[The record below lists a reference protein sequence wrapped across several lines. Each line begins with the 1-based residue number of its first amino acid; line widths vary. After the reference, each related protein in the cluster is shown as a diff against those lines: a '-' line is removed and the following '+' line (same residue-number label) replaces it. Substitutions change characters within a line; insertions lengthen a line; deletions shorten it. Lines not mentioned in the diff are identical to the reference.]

1 MIRKDLIKA
10 GEAILSGTGQHFGSR
25 SRSFA
30 LNQTLDNTH
39 LQSIDGEAIEEQNS
53 QEQGEN
59 PVDQEAADAVDPLQE
74 GTPKD
79 VDDQFSR
86 AG

>member
-10 GEAILSGTGQHFGSR
+10 GEAILSGSGNHFGSR

-39 LQSIDGEAIEEQNS
+39 LRNGEGDDYVVEEQNS
-53 QEQGEN
+53 QEEDGAN
-59 PVDQEAADAVDPLQE
+59 PVY
-74 GTPKD
+74 
-79 VDDQFSR
+79 
-86 AG
+86 